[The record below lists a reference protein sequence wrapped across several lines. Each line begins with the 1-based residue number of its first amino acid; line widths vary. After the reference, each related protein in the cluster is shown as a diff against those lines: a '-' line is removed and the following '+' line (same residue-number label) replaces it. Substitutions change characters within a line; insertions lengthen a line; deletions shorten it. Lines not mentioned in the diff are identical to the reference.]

1 MITPEQLNAWRIV
14 PRLLIG
20 WYAALVWVVSDW
32 FMTLGDPSTQQAS
45 FVSTVVGL
53 SAAIFGLYVNSG
65 NVKTTETGTISR
77 KGE

>member
-1 MITPEQLNAWRIV
+1 
-14 PRLLIG
+14 
-20 WYAALVWVVSDW
+20 
-32 FMTLGDPSTQQAS
+32 MTLGDPSTQQAS